1 MQDMQEA
8 RVQSLGQEYS
18 LGNGTHSSFLAWK
31 IPWAEELGGLQ
42 SMGPQRATWLS
53 YCTIYILFLVIFPL
67 IFFLKLYFPKGNK
80 LYFMFYIYIPFT
92 IASLL
97 YMWIST
103 YDQSITSFTLSLML
117 MFLKVIKYR
126 LFSVNSYHFEYFQV
140 QKNFFLK
147 AVRYVYDS

>member
-1 MQDMQEA
+1 MQEA
-8 RVQSLGQEYS
+8 RIQSLGQEYS
-18 LGNGTHSSFLAWK
+18 LGNGTHVSFLAWK
-31 IPWAEELGGLQ
+31 IPWAEEPGR
-42 SMGPQRATWLS
+42 PQRATWLRH
-53 YCTIYILFLVIFPL
+53 CTIYILFLVIFPL
-67 IFFLKLYFPKGNK
+67 IFLFLKLYFPKGDK
-80 LYFMFYIYIPFT
+80 LYFMFYIYFPFT
-92 IASLL
+92 IASPL

-103 YDQSITSFTLSLML
+103 YDQSITSFTLSVML